1 MKLTKPYTYYC
12 KESFCF
18 YDKPHVPILF
28 YFKIPLSQRFSIVYI
43 NKWIFFCINVLTWH
57 EQQTPYGFPM
67 VVLHVFYKQSV
78 LVILQKI
85 KATYILMQTINTN
98 TQGEGSSR
106 LIVLLGFSCFFFNM
120 LLVWALEHNL
130 FKFLMPFLFI
140 CFWSELWNIICS
152 FIL

>member
-1 MKLTKPYTYYC
+1 
-12 KESFCF
+12 
-18 YDKPHVPILF
+18 
-28 YFKIPLSQRFSIVYI
+28 
-43 NKWIFFCINVLTWH
+43 
-57 EQQTPYGFPM
+57 M

-120 LLVWALEHNL
+120 LLV
-130 FKFLMPFLFI
+130 
-140 CFWSELWNIICS
+140 
-152 FIL
+152 